1 MTDLKW
7 IGAKMHNVKVIFD
20 DGDYCYTKINGTE
33 EIVKSYYLG
42 KSFPFMEK
50 GKEIGSTVAAMK
62 FSTETKSARV
72 VDGIFSAY

>member
-33 EIVKSYYLG
+33 EIIKNYYLG

-50 GKEIGSTVAAMK
+50 GKE
-62 FSTETKSARV
+62 FTKKCVSV
-72 VDGIFSAY
+72 EIL